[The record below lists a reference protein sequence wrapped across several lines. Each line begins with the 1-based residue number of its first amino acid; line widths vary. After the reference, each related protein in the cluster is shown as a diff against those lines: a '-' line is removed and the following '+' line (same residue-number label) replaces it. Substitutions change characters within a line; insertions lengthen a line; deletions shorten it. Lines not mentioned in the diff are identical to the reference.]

1 MRRAR
6 KQANETSRRPRD
18 PQIIAGIHPYV
29 HMRPRSHALITHA
42 IPQCCPHAVTCTSG
56 PHSSSQRGTPR
67 LAYASMYLTYSAAAD
82 GDARDQYYAT
92 KAATMNS
99 DAISL
104 IKHFQG
110 HVVTSPD
117 QVVAQL
123 ASIFADHGAV
133 CCLYLLRRSSRL
145 MLPRHLMLMLLN
157 SRLLLLLPLLSPPHP
172 RTAVAAHHPLCP
184 GAHRQAVLNFFFTP
198 CPLCPC
204 RFAPASWCPSSA
216 YLTYGP
222 SPSPAPGAH

>member
-1 MRRAR
+1 
-6 KQANETSRRPRD
+6 
-18 PQIIAGIHPYV
+18 
-29 HMRPRSHALITHA
+29 
-42 IPQCCPHAVTCTSG
+42 
-56 PHSSSQRGTPR
+56 
-67 LAYASMYLTYSAAAD
+67 MYLTYSAAAD

-157 SRLLLLLPLLSPPHP
+157 SRLLLLLLPLLSPPHP

-204 RFAPASWCPSSA
+204 RFAPVSWCPSSA

-222 SPSPAPGAH
+222 SPPPAPGAH